1 MAQLAIRGHATRGK
15 EVIELLEML
24 GGKNSFYYD
33 GTSKE
38 LIYTIGSSSE
48 LDVCNINSPSVKD
61 GYIVFTLEEFLEKFP
76 YKVGDKVRLPD
87 YESEVKIERMKWD
100 GYGVVYEVYTDDYE
114 WFSVEELNVYN
125 EPYKEQ
131 ETKKA
136 STEFFDR
143 YCKKCGS
150 QRCTA
155 EGEWLEECKHYKEQ
169 EKMQNKLF
177 TDMLDTLSS
186 YLGDIL
192 SPEGVEKAIKYIQ
205 KNMDEYIE
213 PQYTN
218 TYPQYPSNYEECIG
232 KLPINWDGEV
242 KGYKSDLLY
251 NLQKLLIARAVYW
264 KIYGEQMGLGKP
276 WEPDWTKGYYTP
288 AIIYREGFIQKVEI
302 KNRNAILVFPTE
314 EMRDAFYENF
324 KDLIEQCKELL

>member
-1 MAQLAIRGHATRGK
+1 MANLAIKGHKTRGK
-15 EVIELLEML
+15 EVIEILEML
-24 GGKNSFYYD
+24 GGNNSHFNLKGTDDEYYFINSEGYIDEDPEVYD
-33 GTSKE
+33 GVF
-38 LIYTIGSSSE
+38 IY
-48 LDVCNINSPSVKD
+48 
-61 GYIVFTLEEFLEKFP
+61 FTLEEFLKKFS
-76 YKVGDKVRLPD
+76 YKVEDKVCFLDAPFT
-87 YESEVKIERMKWD
+87 ELTISKIWWNDCTNELECTFIEDNIDVSMKD
-100 GYGVVYEVYTDDYE
+100 
-114 WFSVEELNVYN
+114 LQ
-125 EPYKEQ
+125 PYKEQ
-131 ETKKA
+131 EIKRV